1 MHFKYSFFFTW
12 AKGSLWKLPI
22 RKRVQ
27 IFKRTDIC
35 FCLYPLDTRTSRG
48 STVTR
53 WWYWIDGC
61 AVQMFFESMTW
72 LMTPQCCFVV
82 FFNACNIFNHVIIVN
97 LQTHFLWHIMEFPF
111 LLPYCLSIFCIL
123 SFPFY
128 LHNSLSAYFI
138 AFYHFFFKLLS
149 SLLVLNIHRQAKQ
162 PLESCG
168 SQISL
173 WILSLLE
180 EY

>member
-1 MHFKYSFFFTW
+1 MLLFISSGHQDFKGFNCDHVMVLNRW
-12 AKGSLWKLPI
+12 LGSSDVFWKYDL
-22 RKRVQ
+22 
-27 IFKRTDIC
+27 THD
-35 FCLYPLDTRTSRG
+35 
-48 STVTR
+48 STVL
-53 WWYWIDGC
+53 
-61 AVQMFFESMTW
+61 F
-72 LMTPQCCFVV
+72 CC

-111 LLPYCLSIFCIL
+111 FVTCLSIFCIL

-128 LHNSLSAYFI
+128 LHNSLSAYFM
-138 AFYHFFFKLLS
+138 AFYHFFLKTVILS
-149 SLLVLNIHRQAKQ
+149 VLNIHRQAKQ

>member
-1 MHFKYSFFFTW
+1 MLLFISSGHQDFKGFDYDHVMVLNRWLCSSDVF
-12 AKGSLWKLPI
+12 WKYDL
-22 RKRVQ
+22 
-27 IFKRTDIC
+27 THD
-35 FCLYPLDTRTSRG
+35 
-48 STVTR
+48 STVL
-53 WWYWIDGC
+53 
-61 AVQMFFESMTW
+61 F
-72 LMTPQCCFVV
+72 CC

-97 LQTHFLWHIMEFPF
+97 LQTHVLWHIMEFPF

-128 LHNSLSAYFI
+128 LPNSFCLFYGFLS
-138 AFYHFFFKLLS
+138 FFLKNCYPLS
-149 SLLVLNIHRQAKQ
+149 VLNIHRQAKQ